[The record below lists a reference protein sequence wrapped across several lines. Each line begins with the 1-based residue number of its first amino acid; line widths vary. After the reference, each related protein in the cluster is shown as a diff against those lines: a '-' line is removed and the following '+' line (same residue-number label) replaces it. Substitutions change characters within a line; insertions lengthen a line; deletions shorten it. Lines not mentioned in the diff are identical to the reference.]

1 MEQNDEYVYG
11 FKGFDQ
17 NLKCRG
23 YQFEIGKTYTHDGG
37 VDNIKICQ
45 KGFHY
50 CKNLKDVFNFYT
62 ASKLTDIFTDKPTGK
77 NNRFCIVK
85 AKHHLGINFNQSDKS
100 VTDEIT
106 IVEELPIE
114 VVREF
119 KEYLEKI
126 KDEPEL
132 VFRLED
138 VKIIQKAYPH
148 FILGGSTALY
158 LHGFNIER
166 KQEVKDLDFV
176 TPYFTPINI
185 KDFDPEDGVTEADN
199 MSEAQP
205 SGNDFD
211 YVEGLVI
218 DGSFLLLD
226 MKIDPKQR
234 YEIITHN
241 GFDYKVSPWY
251 PIIEAKMRY
260 AQVNK
265 DQKHKKDLINMF
277 QLVKP
282 SERVLVNP
290 IETYL
295 NKYK

>member
-50 CKNLKDVFNFYT
+50 CKNLKDVFGFYPLQK
-62 ASKLTDIFTDKPTGK
+62 SEFFNSKPT

-85 AKHHLGINFNQSDKS
+85 AKHHLGINFNQTDKS

-132 VFRLED
+132 FFRLED

-166 KQEVKDLDFV
+166 KKEVKDLDFV

-218 DGSFLLLD
+218 EGSFLLLD

-260 AQVNK
+260 AQVNR
-265 DQKHKKDLINMF
+265 DQKHKKDLVNMF

-282 SERVLVNP
+282 SDRVLVNP